1 VIKIRRIILWTE
13 LCCLYLLGPIGLTA
27 LLRFELLDI
36 SKVPLVFFALFILS
50 TVLLAKTPSF
60 KWRSLL
66 PSSWWPEWRTIV
78 VFLLISAT
86 LMGLTIQLTNPN
98 HFFGFPRRAPEIYLI
113 VMGLYPILSVIP
125 QGIIYRVLFFKR
137 YGELFSDVRITLL
150 MSAIAFCF
158 AHLLFQNLFAV
169 CLTFFWGARLQL
181 GTPRSRF
188 FLDSKPTSYS
198 RGLVHLDH
206 WLRPIFLSRSHLMD
220 P

>member
-1 VIKIRRIILWTE
+1 MVIKIRPIILWTE

-50 TVLLAKTPSF
+50 IVLLAKTPSF
-60 KWRSLL
+60 EWRSLL

-137 YGELFSDVRITLL
+137 YGELFSDIRITLL

-169 CLTFFWGARLQL
+169 CLTFFGALVFNWAHHLRGSFWTANLLHVVGGWSIWTIGL
-181 GTPRSRF
+181 GQYF
-188 FLDSKPTSYS
+188 YH
-198 RGLVHLDH
+198 GA
-206 WLRPIFLSRSHLMD
+206 I
-220 P
+220 

>member
-1 VIKIRRIILWTE
+1 VVIKIRPIILWTE

-137 YGELFSDVRITLL
+137 YGELFSDIRITLL
-150 MSAIAFCF
+150 MGAIAFGF

-169 CLTFFWGARLQL
+169 CLTFFGALVFNWAHHVRGSFWTANLLHVVGGWSIWTFGL
-181 GTPRSRF
+181 GQYF
-188 FLDSKPTSYS
+188 YH
-198 RGLVHLDH
+198 GA
-206 WLRPIFLSRSHLMD
+206 I
-220 P
+220 